1 MPEVQVRSELA
12 CERPHRVILRS
23 GRNAQ
28 ARVALASCFRDEP
41 PEQNRA
47 DALPSHR
54 GLDAERDFGQRVRR
68 LIRWMQLRRAAN
80 RVVFDVG
87 YDDRV
92 VFGASG
98 SIAFNE
104 AVIEEA
110 VKAIMPACRIEPQQM
125 IAQ

>member
-28 ARVALASCFRDEP
+28 ARVALASCFCDEP

-54 GLDAERDFGQRVRR
+54 GEISSPMTSHPVKF
-68 LIRWMQLRRAAN
+68 
-80 RVVFDVG
+80 
-87 YDDRV
+87 
-92 VFGASG
+92 ASFRYLLVNTYG
-98 SIAFNE
+98 
-104 AVIEEA
+104 
-110 VKAIMPACRIEPQQM
+110 
-125 IAQ
+125 

>member
-1 MPEVQVRSELA
+1 MPEAQVCSELA

-47 DALPSHR
+47 DALPFNR

-98 SIAFNE
+98 SIAFNQ